1 MRIFGW
7 KIPMMA
13 SLLVW
18 LVVWEV
24 VGRLELLFLIPPFT
38 DVLRAAAQLVVSR
51 RFIGA
56 VGITL
61 QAFLLGVG
69 VAALIGIPV
78 GFLMGRVRFVERLLG
93 MWVNIFVSAPLTAV
107 IPVLMVLVGIGQ
119 ATVVV
124 TVVLFAVWVIALD
137 TEAGVK
143 GVNPSLLEMARS
155 FGARRLAVHTK
166 VIFWAALPEI
176 LSGIRMGLIRG
187 VRGVVVGQ
195 LLIAIIGLGE
205 LFELY
210 SRSFLMDR
218 FWALVI
224 LVFLFAYLL
233 SEVVGY
239 LERRVE
245 FYAGTRT

>member
-38 DVLRAAAQLVVSR
+38 DVLRAAAQLVVSP

-233 SEVVGY
+233 SEAVGY

-245 FYAGTRT
+245 FYAGTRA